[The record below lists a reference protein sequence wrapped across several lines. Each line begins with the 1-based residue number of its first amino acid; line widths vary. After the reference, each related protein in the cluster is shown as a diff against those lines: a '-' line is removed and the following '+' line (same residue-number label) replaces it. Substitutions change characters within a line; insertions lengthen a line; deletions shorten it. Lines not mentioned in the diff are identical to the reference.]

1 MRRLLVC
8 FATLASL
15 ALAPACGGDDHRS
28 DIPAECESIAERCH
42 SVQTEEAQEC
52 HENAE
57 GVWTA
62 AECTANLADCN
73 AKCPLPEDAGAH

>member
-1 MRRLLVC
+1 MKMLLLVPV
-8 FATLASL
+8 AVL
-15 ALAPACGGDDHRS
+15 ALVLACDDDHGHGP
-28 DIPAECESIAERCH
+28 DIPPECEPIAERCH
-42 SVQTEEAQEC
+42 DVDTEEAQEC

-73 AKCPLPEDAGAH
+73 AKCPLPEDAGPR